1 MFHRMPNHS
10 VLFAALAL
18 AGCGS
23 PDPAGSG
30 GPPPPNSGG
39 TTAAGGSGAGGS
51 SGSWT
56 GGTSAGGASGAAGAA
71 SGGSAGAAS
80 GGSAGAAS
88 GGSGGDGGQAGGAS
102 SGGSAGAGGATKA
115 CAAGAAGPT
124 SAAFQTSGPINAVS
138 GKTYTGLKIQ
148 NPNGPCITLDG
159 VSNVVISD
167 SEIGPCGG
175 GAAIV
180 VSGASHVTIERAHVH
195 HSARG
200 VLAQSSSDV
209 KTLKSVFDHI
219 DGEFP
224 EGTAI
229 EYDYMAGGGTIA
241 DNCISGSFG
250 SDVIS
255 GFESSNLKIVGNEVH
270 ATITEPSAAGFTIGD
285 SVNGSPGH
293 DNYVAKNVVH
303 QTGGV
308 PPGVFGSSGNTL
320 LELNCLPTGIQAY
333 AYNGPFVGVTVKN
346 NVIGPGSFVPD
357 PSVVQGWNTNT
368 FTSDGS
374 GCP

>member
-1 MFHRMPNHS
+1 MFDRVLPNRS
-10 VLFAALAL
+10 FLLVALAL
-18 AGCGS
+18 VGCGS
-23 PDPAGSG
+23 SDPSAGSG
-30 GPPPPNSGG
+30 GASGSSAGG
-39 TTAAGGSGAGGS
+39 TTASGGSSAAGSSGAWAGGTGGGGS
-51 SGSWT
+51 SGT
-56 GGTSAGGASGAAGAA
+56 AGSE
-71 SGGSAGAAS
+71 SGGSAGAP
-80 GGSAGAAS
+80 G
-88 GGSGGDGGQAGGAS
+88 GGSGGDGGQAGAAGSAGS
-102 SGGSAGAGGATKA
+102 AGSAGAGGATNP
-115 CAAGAAGPT
+115 CAGGAAGPT
-124 SAAFQTSGPINAVS
+124 STSFQASGPISAVS

-148 NPNGPCITLDG
+148 NPNGPCMTLDG
-159 VSNVVISD
+159 VSNVMISD

-180 VSGASHVTIERAHVH
+180 VNGSSHVTIERAHVH

-200 VLAQSSSDV
+200 VLAQSSTDV
-209 KTLKSVFDHI
+209 KTLKSVFDDI
-219 DGEFP
+219 DGQAP

-229 EYDYMAGGGTIA
+229 EYDYMAGGGTISE
-241 DNCISGSFG
+241 NCISGTFG

-270 ATITEPSAAGFTIGD
+270 ANITEPSAAGFTIGD

-333 AYNGPFVGVTVKN
+333 AYNGPFVGVTVQN
-346 NVIGPGSFVPD
+346 NIIGPGSFVPD

-368 FTSDGS
+368 FTNDGS